1 LSTIL
6 LHQIKHLNQAHLKR
20 LSNHFA
26 FGYPLVNRDGLR
38 SIRKRELPM
47 TIDESYPRS
56 HLYTLKSSLK
66 ALKSTM
72 FALAPMLIVV
82 TSPSQASVL
91 VMPENATVTSI
102 GQGFIDSTKTI
113 VPGCVSGEIEL
124 QPAEIA
130 SMEFSSGE
138 EAETTFSSMSG
149 KVKGSVN
156 LLVAGA
162 SGSMQFIETK
172 NNEQTGMSSFL
183 NFTYAKSKARIKEPT
198 LTALGQGTLSRPAD
212 KILEICGSSVMN
224 EATLGAHLSIVARF
238 VYVGTS
244 EYKYSKSKVKA
255 EVLGATVSKKSK
267 VSESEE
273 ITKEFVLN
281 VDAYQYGGDTSALRS
296 ILANGQKYCALSNP
310 DACADTYK
318 ALVRYAREGFKD
330 SVASANVNSL
340 AALNITTTPYN
351 ELYLPVQFP
360 TYTWKTSSLSFK
372 NAAITAYRRSLVAL
386 LAEKEKTEARL
397 HSGIFAGETA
407 QSLTSKLNR
416 LNDEVVSVTGR
427 IDRCDFSGPN
437 ESWLCEF

>member
-1 LSTIL
+1 
-6 LHQIKHLNQAHLKR
+6 
-20 LSNHFA
+20 
-26 FGYPLVNRDGLR
+26 
-38 SIRKRELPM
+38 M
-47 TIDESYPRS
+47 TIKKPLPTSAKVHS
-56 HLYTLKSSLK
+56 SSLIK
-66 ALKSTM
+66 LTYFGFVA
-72 FALAPMLIVV
+72 V
-82 TSPSQASVL
+82 TPLLLLSSRTHASVI
-91 VMPENATVTSI
+91 VMPEKSNIRTL

-113 VPGCVSGEIEL
+113 VPGCVSGEIEK

-138 EAETTFSSMSG
+138 EAEATLSSMSG

-162 SGSMQFIETK
+162 SGSIQFVETK
-172 NNEQTGMSSFL
+172 TNEQTGMSSFL
-183 NFTYAKSKARIKEPT
+183 NFTYAKYKARIKEPA
-198 LTALGQGTLSRPAD
+198 LTALGQGTLSRPAE

-238 VYVGTS
+238 VYVGTR

-255 EVLGATVSKKSK
+255 EVLGDTVSKKSK

-281 VDAYQYGGDTSALRS
+281 VDAYQYGGNTSAFRT

-318 ALVRYAREGFKD
+318 ALVRYARTGFKD
-330 SVASANVNSL
+330 SVVSADVNSL

-351 ELYLPVQFP
+351 ELYLPAQFP
-360 TYTWKTSSLSFK
+360 AYTWKTSSLSFK
-372 NAAITAYRRSLVAL
+372 NAAITTYRKTLVTL

-397 HSGIFAGETA
+397 HSGVFAGETE
-407 QSLTSKLNR
+407 QSLRSKLNR
-416 LNDEVVSVTGR
+416 LNDEIGAVTDR
-427 IDRCDFSGPN
+427 INRCDFSGPD
-437 ESWLCEF
+437 ETWLCEF